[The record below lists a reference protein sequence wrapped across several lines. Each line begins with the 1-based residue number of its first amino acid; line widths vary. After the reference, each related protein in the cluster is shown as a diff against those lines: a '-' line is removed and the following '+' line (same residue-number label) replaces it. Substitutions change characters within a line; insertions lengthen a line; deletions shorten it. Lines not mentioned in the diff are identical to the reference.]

1 MVELLLLLREEMR
14 FEEDDLERVVDYSVW
29 LME

>member
-1 MVELLLLLREEMR
+1 MELLLLLREEMR